1 METKQTAVQFL
12 IEHIKQDVFVHS
24 KSTKEWNQVFAQAK
38 QMEKYQI
45 VKAHNDGSLM
55 AYTIPFNAPFI
66 KGEEYYEEN
75 YGK

>member
-1 METKQTAVQFL
+1 METKQTAMQEL
-12 IEHIKQDVFVHS
+12 IQWLKSGWKDEDVDTVIK
-24 KSTKEWNQVFAQAK
+24 KAEKLL
-38 QMEKYQI
+38 QMEKDQI

>member
-1 METKQTAVQFL
+1 MANKTAMQEL
-12 IEHIKQDVFVHS
+12 IQWLKSGWMDEDVDTVIK
-24 KSTKEWNQVFAQAK
+24 KAEKLL
-38 QMEKYQI
+38 QMEKDQI